1 MSRAKILIATICRSV
16 TIRMGG
22 SHAAS
27 PTTPS
32 PVGVFSLRKASFE
45 ENPATLNPNELENCK
60 AALAVLQE
68 RLRVHDGVEHEYSA
82 LQVRVC

>member
-1 MSRAKILIATICRSV
+1 
-16 TIRMGG
+16 MGG

-32 PVGVFSLRKASFE
+32 PVGTFSMRKASFE
-45 ENPATLNPNELENCK
+45 EDPVKLTPVELENCK

-82 LQVRVC
+82 LQVRSEDGHWLVCA